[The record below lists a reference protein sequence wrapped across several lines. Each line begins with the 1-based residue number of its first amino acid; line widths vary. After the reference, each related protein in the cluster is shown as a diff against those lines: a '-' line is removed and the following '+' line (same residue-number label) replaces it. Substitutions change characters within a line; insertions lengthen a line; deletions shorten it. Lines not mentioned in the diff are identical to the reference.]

1 MTVCL
6 KFMFTLLLCKLSIT
20 YTLETPVLIDHLLI
34 NRRNQIREDSE
45 KYSDS
50 TFDGLVARYEIPNG
64 SNRYD

>member
-1 MTVCL
+1 
-6 KFMFTLLLCKLSIT
+6 MFTLLLCKLSST